1 MRRRDFILGSGATV
15 ALPFA
20 ARAEQAERVKR
31 IGVLWNFRA
40 DDPEA
45 QARLAAF
52 AQALSKLVP
61 DFAEA
66 RVSQFLEFRSQM
78 GHLPSISG
86 GTRSSDSGY

>member
-20 ARAEQAERVKR
+20 ARAEQAERLKR
-31 IGVLWNFRA
+31 IGMLWNFRA

-52 AQALSKLVP
+52 AQALSKLGWIEGGNLHTEIRWAGDNP
-61 DFAEA
+61 IFIADM
-66 RVSQFLEFRSQM
+66 RRSWS
-78 GHLPSISG
+78 L
-86 GTRSSDSGY
+86 